1 MSKKKIKA
9 GELTLNQI
17 VEIAEKHKG
26 SCSKCPLYDVPFIPC
41 FKFCEEYNAPFII
54 GCTKEELKKEIEV
67 EEDD

>member
-1 MSKKKIKA
+1 MPKKKIKV

-41 FKFCEEYNAPFII
+41 YKFCERYSNTYTKYMKKAF
-54 GCTKEELKKEIEV
+54 KEEEIEV